1 MSSFVHLHVH
11 SDGSLLDGMA
21 TVEEFAQLAAADGQ
35 RAVAVTDHGSLSKTL
50 RLAQA
55 CKAPEND
62 IKPILGIEAYV
73 AIGDNRFENNF
84 EMIESS
90 EAVVED
96 AESES
101 GSSVKKKIYHHVTI
115 LARNTQGW
123 KNLMRI
129 HSESWK
135 HFWSKPR
142 IDTELIKEHS
152 EGLIILTGCLGGMIA
167 NPLSQGDKATA
178 KKNLE
183 RFIEVV
189 GHDNVY
195 VEVMDHGLDIE
206 RQAVIPDLVELAE
219 EYDLPLV
226 ATNDCHYGPASSAQ
240 AHDAW
245 LALQSSKGKK
255 SVKLSDPKRFRFNGS
270 GYHLR
275 TAEEMR
281 DIFSPDSIRSLVK
294 EIDSEIEK
302 FNDKAENLIDDVAA
316 FGAAAALGS
325 ASDLEELRKSQSDG
339 EEVDPAFADDLFSL
353 LGAETDIDTVKAKID
368 NREFEAGKTSGTDV
382 LRSVARLA
390 EMIESMEGRR
400 QWWIG
405 QAEACADG
413 SDFWTI
419 ACDNTLAVAD
429 RIDADTMPP
438 PTPRL
443 PHYDDIPAEFNGS
456 RDDYL
461 RHLVYEGARA
471 EFGDDLPAE
480 VTERIE
486 SELDVIIPMGFSDY
500 FLIVWDFIEWAR
512 KNGIKR
518 GRGRGSA
525 AGAFIAYCLGI
536 VGVDALRHNLL
547 FERFLEPGRPD
558 FPDMDLDVESE
569 RREEC
574 VAYLSDR
581 WGASMVAKIGTY
593 GQSLTKWALQSAGR
607 LLGDGEDS
615 ETYRFA
621 AGAISD
627 AVPVAGG
634 KPMSIDKLD
643 NEEPGSEAFWDAVE
657 ASEYGDD
664 IVDLARELVGY
675 ATNSGIHACG
685 ILLGDE
691 ELESVVPLRID
702 RKTGYYVTEWEG
714 QELDGYGC
722 LKLDVLGIRNLDVVA
737 AAVENHEKL
746 SGEHVDVDNLPDPDD
761 TSDPRVS
768 AAWDIIGSGR
778 TEGLF
783 QIESSGMQ
791 ELCRSVRPRSM
802 AHLSAVLALY
812 RPGPLSAGMH
822 LSYAQRKADVE
833 NDPETDTS
841 EWYAKYTLDPRERD
855 AIHSILSETY
865 GTLVYQEQMMRLSG
879 VVAGFDANW
888 RSKLRK
894 AVGKKKKDLMDAV
907 GERFFAQGP
916 EEQTDEDGN
925 VISIAFS
932 PETVQRLWDDFKDN
946 ADYAFNASHSYAYS
960 DLTFTTAFLKA
971 NGLAAFSAGLLSK
984 TEKADKRQSVL
995 TSLMR
1000 EGIEVSAPDVM
1011 VSAVKTAPVDEKRV
1025 AFGLAEIKDVGSTA
1039 AQAIIDARGEKPFS
1053 DLADFFA
1060 RTTGKSLS
1068 YTALAESGALDSLMG
1083 GPSRRRGVSR
1093 IAKAVKDW
1101 PGIGVPETEWNPVER
1116 GLRQSER
1123 ISVIPVDDHPLK
1135 VLSQPLGEW
1144 RFAVEDAWSEDEGI
1158 DLDEMIETAEED
1170 TVEGRVAKSSLKR
1183 MTIRSIST
1191 ALSSQDN
1198 EPINCVGLV
1207 ASTRL
1212 RYYTKREGRLLALE
1226 LQSTTGQIEVV
1237 FFDRQL
1243 TGIISDLG
1251 RMPQTGDL
1259 LCVNGTVRVKES
1271 FNPSKSDDPDSDV
1284 ESVSEMVRQIVG
1296 DTALIVDVEEDLLEG
1311 LVDNSA
1317 PRCDLGN
1324 VLDFYRN
1331 EPGDEPASQTPEPE
1345 PPAPTEDEPGSDEPE
1360 LEPEEEAVAE
1370 EPAPEETPVEP
1381 EPVAAESEPEAAPES
1396 PAETGL
1402 PDGVVTIAWL
1412 TSFGGPS
1419 YREFYNGSEDE
1430 PTADATS
1437 RMSQHRRIF
1446 STMSRSGPP
1455 EPGWYG
1461 VYHSEGTSYICVRS
1475 PKSSSPLDVPAF
1487 PSGHTD
1493 PEPLSEYGELSYS
1506 TAPLGNSEKN
1516 LAQTE

>member
-21 TVEEFAQLAAADGQ
+21 TVDEYAQLAAADGQ
-35 RAVAVTDHGSLSKTL
+35 PAVAVTDHGSLAKTL
-50 RLAQA
+50 RLVQA
-55 CKAPEND
+55 CD
-62 IKPILGIEAYV
+62 GLGTVKPILGIEAYV
-73 AIGDNRFENNF
+73 AIDDDRFEQNF
-84 EMIESS
+84 EMIESH
-90 EAVVED
+90 EAVVE
-96 AESES
+96 ESES
-101 GSSVKKKIYHHVTI
+101 DSSTSATVKKKIYHHVTI

-129 HSESWK
+129 HAESWK

-142 IDTELIKEHS
+142 IDTALIEAHS

-167 NPLSQGDKATA
+167 NPLSRGDRDVA

-183 RFIEVV
+183 RFIDVV
-189 GHDNVY
+189 GHENVY

-206 RQAVIPDLVELAE
+206 RQGVIPQLVELAE

-226 ATNDCHYGPASSAQ
+226 ATNDCHYGPADNAE

-255 SVKLSDPKRFRFNGS
+255 SVKLDDPKRFRFNGS

-275 TAEEMR
+275 SSEEMR
-281 DIFSPDSIRSLVK
+281 DVFSAENIRSLVK
-294 EIDSEIEK
+294 DIDAEIEK
-302 FNDKAENLIDDVAA
+302 LNDKAENLIDDVAA
-316 FGAAAALGS
+316 FGAGAALGS
-325 ASDLEELRKSQSDG
+325 VSDLEELRKSQDEG
-339 EEVDPAFADDLFSL
+339 IEVDPDFADELFRL
-353 LGAETDIDTVKAKID
+353 LGAETTFETVKDKID
-368 NREFEAGKTSGTDV
+368 DRVFEAGKTSGNDA
-382 LRSVARLA
+382 LRHIATLA
-390 EMIESMEGRR
+390 EMIEGTKSRR
-400 QWWIG
+400 QWWVS
-405 QAEACADG
+405 QASAVADG
-413 SDFWTI
+413 EDFWTV

-429 RIDADTMPP
+429 RIDAETMPP
-438 PTPRL
+438 PSPRL
-443 PHYDDIPAEFNGS
+443 PHYDDIPEQFNGS

-461 RHLVYEGARA
+461 RHLIYEGARKK
-471 EFGDDLPAE
+471 FGEDLPA
-480 VTERIE
+480 VITERIE
-486 SELDVIIPMGFSDY
+486 SELEVIIPMGFSDY
-500 FLIVWDFIEWAR
+500 FLIVWDFMTWAR
-512 KNGIKR
+512 SQGIKL

-525 AGAFIAYCLGI
+525 AGAFIAYCLSI

-558 FPDMDLDVESE
+558 FPDMDLDVEKD
-569 RREEC
+569 RRPE
-574 VAYLSDR
+574 ALDYLSRR

-593 GQSLTKWALQSAGR
+593 GQSLTKWALQSAAR
-607 LLGDGEDS
+607 LLGDGDESDS
-615 ETYRFA
+615 YRFA
-621 AGAISD
+621 AGVFSD

-643 NEEPGSEAFWDAVE
+643 DGAPGSEAFWDAVE
-657 ASEYGDD
+657 ASEYGDT

-675 ATNSGIHACG
+675 ATNAGIHACG

-702 RKTGYYVTEWEG
+702 RDTGYYVTEWEG

-746 SGEHVDVDNLPDPDD
+746 TGEHIDVDDLPDPDD
-761 TSDPRVS
+761 TSDPRVA
-768 AAWDIIGSGR
+768 AAWDIIGSGH

-822 LSYAQRKADVE
+822 ISYAQRKADVE
-833 NDPETDTS
+833 HDPNTDTS
-841 EWYAKYTLDPRERD
+841 GWYEKYTSDPRERD
-855 AIHSILSETY
+855 VIDSILSETY

-916 EEQTDEDGN
+916 EEQTDEDGK
-925 VISIAFS
+925 VTSIAFS

-1000 EGIEVSAPDVM
+1000 EGIDVSSPDVT
-1011 VSAVKTAPVDEKRV
+1011 VSDVKTAPVDQSTV
-1025 AFGLAEIKDVGSTA
+1025 AFGLSEVKDVGLAA
-1039 AQAIIDARGEKPFS
+1039 AQAILEAREEKPFES
-1053 DLADFFA
+1053 LADFFA
-1060 RTTGKSLS
+1060 RTSGKSVS
-1068 YTALAESGALDSLMG
+1068 YTALAEAGALDSLMG

-1093 IAKAVKDW
+1093 ISKAVKDW
-1101 PGIGVPETEWNPVER
+1101 PGIGIPETEWNPVER
-1116 GLRQSER
+1116 GLRQSNR
-1123 ISVIPVDDHPLK
+1123 ISIIPVNDHPIK
-1135 VLSQPLGEW
+1135 VLAQPLGEW
-1144 RFAVEDAWSEDEGI
+1144 RFAVEDDWFDEDGSDGE
-1158 DLDEMIETAEED
+1158 EMEAAAEED
-1170 TVEGRVAKSSLKR
+1170 SVKGRVARAALNR

-1198 EPINCVGLV
+1198 DPINCVGLV
-1207 ASTRL
+1207 SSTRL
-1212 RYYTKREGRLLALE
+1212 RYYTKREGRLLAVE
-1226 LQSTTGQIEVV
+1226 LQSTTGQVEVV

-1243 TGIISDLG
+1243 TGIIKDLG
-1251 RMPQTGDL
+1251 RMPVTGDI
-1259 LCVNGTVRVKES
+1259 LCVSGTVRVKES
-1271 FNPSKSDDPDSDV
+1271 FTPSNSDDP
-1284 ESVSEMVRQIVG
+1284 ESAEDQVSELVRQIVG
-1296 DTALIVDVEEDLLEG
+1296 DTAIIVDPEEDLMAG
-1311 LVDNSA
+1311 MVDNSV
-1317 PRCDLGN
+1317 PRCDLAD
-1324 VLDFYRN
+1324 VFSFYRGGGEGDPVEAPEE
-1331 EPGDEPASQTPEPE
+1331 EPPAPEPIDDAPVGEVNDEVESDYADDEEQAETEEPPEPEAEPEPE
-1345 PPAPTEDEPGSDEPE
+1345 P
-1360 LEPEEEAVAE
+1360 V
-1370 EPAPEETPVEP
+1370 EPA
-1381 EPVAAESEPEAAPES
+1381 AEATS
-1396 PAETGL
+1396 L
-1402 PDGVVTIAWL
+1402 PDGAVTIAWL
-1412 TSFGGPS
+1412 TNSGGAS

-1430 PTADATS
+1430 PPADATS
-1437 RMSQHRRIF
+1437 RLSQHRKIF
-1446 STMSRSGPP
+1446 SAISRSGPP

-1461 VYHSEGTSYICVRS
+1461 VYHSDGTSYICVRS
-1475 PKSSSPLDVPAF
+1475 PKSSSPLDVPPF
-1487 PSGHTD
+1487 PAGHTA
-1493 PEPLSEYGELSYS
+1493 PEPLSESGNLSYS
-1506 TAPLGNSEKN
+1506 TAPLGSSEKKTS
-1516 LAQTE
+1516 QTS